1 MAEAEKKGRMQ
12 CLESMV
18 ELVDM
23 AELVSMVE
31 LQDEQAQDMVELV
44 EVRMEELVET
54 DDRTKCPASW
64 MDFGSSFFPSYKV
77 QTGSLPTEVGTEGVA
92 YSGNARSLLAWVR
105 TTEAKTAALDALVEL
120 VHEVQIG
127 CVPAL
132 VIWTDPSR
140 QP

>member
-31 LQDEQAQDMVELV
+31 LQDEKAQDMVELV

-54 DDRTKCPASW
+54 DDRTKCPAS
-64 MDFGSSFFPSYKV
+64 
-77 QTGSLPTEVGTEGVA
+77 
-92 YSGNARSLLAWVR
+92 
-105 TTEAKTAALDALVEL
+105 
-120 VHEVQIG
+120 
-127 CVPAL
+127 
-132 VIWTDPSR
+132 
-140 QP
+140 

>member
-1 MAEAEKKGRMQ
+1 
-12 CLESMV
+12 
-18 ELVDM
+18 
-23 AELVSMVE
+23 
-31 LQDEQAQDMVELV
+31 
-44 EVRMEELVET
+44 
-54 DDRTKCPASW
+54 

-132 VIWTDPSR
+132 VIWTDPS